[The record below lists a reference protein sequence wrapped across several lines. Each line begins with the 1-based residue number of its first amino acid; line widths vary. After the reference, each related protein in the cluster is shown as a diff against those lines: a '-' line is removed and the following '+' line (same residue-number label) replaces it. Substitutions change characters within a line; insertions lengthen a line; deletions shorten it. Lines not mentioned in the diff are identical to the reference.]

1 MSGNINEILKK
12 YWGYDSFR
20 PIQEDIIRS
29 ILGKLDTLALMPTGG
44 GKSITFQI
52 PALALEGTCLVV
64 TPLISLMK
72 DQVESLIK
80 LGIKAMFINSAMTRE
95 ELDVNLNN
103 CIYGGYKFLYV
114 SPERLGTELFLTRL
128 QKMAINLIAV
138 DEAHCISK
146 WGYDF
151 RPSYLKI
158 ADLRKYLPD
167 IPVLALSA
175 TATPKV
181 ADDIIEK
188 LQFKK
193 HNICISSFERENLAY
208 LVRYTEDKQ
217 NYLLKIINNIEGSGI
232 IYVRSRKKAK
242 ELAIYLKKHNVS
254 ANYYHAGLTDD
265 ERSARQNEWKSGF
278 TRIIIATNAFGMG
291 IDKPD
296 VRFVIHFEP
305 PDSLEAYFQEAG
317 RAGRDGHKSFAILL
331 CDNND
336 KIKLEKN
343 IDFNFPEI
351 QIIKNVYQALGNY
364 LKVPYGGGKDIVYD
378 FDIARFSSIC
388 NQSAVVVYNCLKILQ
403 LEGYIV
409 VSKDLNTPSKIHFL
423 TGRDDLYKFQV
434 ANASFDGFI
443 KLLLRSYSGMFTDFV
458 AIDERTI
465 ARRAKINAG
474 IVYQYLNKL
483 STSNIISYIPRKNTP
498 VIIYTE
504 ERLDEKTLRISS
516 EAYKLRK
523 EIYTGQVMNVI
534 KYSFSE
540 NICRSR
546 MLLEYFGEKKTHD
559 CGICDVCSRKND
571 TGLTTFEFEQI
582 KNNILQKLNEYPS
595 SFNNLTEF
603 LNFKSEKII
612 KVIRWL
618 LDNNIVSYLDDQT
631 IMLNK

>member
-1 MSGNINEILKK
+1 
-12 YWGYDSFR
+12 
-20 PIQEDIIRS
+20 
-29 ILGKLDTLALMPTGG
+29 MPTGG

>member
-181 ADDIIEK
+181 ANDIIEK